1 VQLGYA
7 RGFDDG
13 GWKLSNDIRTAS
25 WKDAVEQLPGHMRFE
40 IDALWDNGGIL
51 HADVVQRIVEDA
63 AEIGRLMMRLLPV
76 AQQYAAVPV
85 SHYQVGAVAAGT
97 PTPNTGWCSL
107 YLGANFEFSET
118 ALSFTIHAEQAAINN
133 AWLSGERGVQS
144 LAISA
149 APCGYCRQFLYELVT
164 AKQLQIL
171 LPANQFSPVSY
182 GSTPLTEF
190 LPDPFGPSDLGIRG
204 GLMDRALCER
214 TLTLKDGD
222 PNVELIEAALK
233 AAERSYNPYL
243 EDSGYAGVAVKL
255 TGGKVYAGR
264 VAANAAYN
272 PSLSPLGS
280 ALAFVNMHQPPGSK
294 QTVER
299 CVLVEVPSLASQ
311 LSATRAA
318 LAGYGPG
325 VNVEYYT
332 ATIAS

>member
-1 VQLGYA
+1 LS
-7 RGFDDG
+7 DDT
-13 GWKLSNDIRTAS
+13 RTAS
-25 WKDAVEQLPGHMRFE
+25 WIDAVDQLPERMQSDIGAM
-40 IDALWDNGGIL
+40 WDNGGIL
-51 HADVVQRIVEDA
+51 HEDVVKRIVEDA

-76 AQQYAAVPV
+76 AQQYAAVPI
-85 SHYQVGAVAAGT
+85 SHYQVGAVAAGM

-107 YLGANFEFSET
+107 SLGANFEFSET
-118 ALSFTIHAEQAAINN
+118 APSFTIHAEQAAINN

-171 LPANQFSPVSY
+171 LPANHFSPVSY
-182 GSTPLTEF
+182 DSTPLTEF

-222 PNVELIEAALK
+222 PFDELIEAALK

-243 EDSGYAGVAVKL
+243 DDSGYAGVAVKL
-255 TGGKVYAGR
+255 AGGKVYAGR

-280 ALAFVNMHQPPGSK
+280 ALAYTNMHQSPGRK

-299 CVLVEVPSLASQ
+299 CVLVEVLTPAGQ

-318 LAGYGPG
+318 LAGYAPG

-332 ATIAS
+332 ATVAS